1 MIALKTGLAI
11 VMRFRAE
18 ISDVTYLTSKDLD
31 LMYINLEGT
40 RTEGL

>member
-1 MIALKTGLAI
+1 MIALKTRLAV

-18 ISDVTYLTSKDLD
+18 ISDVTYLTSKDLN
-31 LMYINLEGT
+31 LMYVNLEAT